1 LRCAFLE
8 LFLIMAYI
16 LIDELKRTPFLHANE
31 KLRMTYSVNRKSK
44 RRYDGFKY
52 IHKREPD
59 YQKIHL
65 EIPHNFREKILTKF
79 SFLYG
84 EPTAKAY
91 MPELER
97 ICKVYYT
104 YRTEEIIECA
114 NSFDPKERF
123 TEEDV
128 ILITYGD
135 LIREDNVSPLE
146 TLSKFCGIY
155 LKQTINTLHILP
167 FFPHSSDRGFSVTDF
182 ETVDP
187 MLGTWENIENL
198 ETRYKLMFDG
208 VINHVSS
215 KSRWFQ
221 RFQEGTP
228 HYKDFFI
235 SYNSY
240 DDLTPEERI
249 LIFRPRTSDVLTKF
263 HTIYGE
269 KYVWSTFSEDQ
280 IDLNYKNPEVLIRV
294 IEILLFYVRKGA
306 DIIRLDAITFLWANP
321 GTSCAN
327 LEQTHTIVKVF
338 RDILDLVAPHV
349 ALISETNIP
358 HHENILYFGNGNDE
372 AHMVYNF
379 ALPPL
384 VLHTLYT
391 KDSTVLSDWAAALKP
406 ASETTAFFNFLDSHD
421 GIGLMAIK
429 DILTHEETKFII
441 QRAREHG
448 GYISYK
454 TDKDGKE
461 VPYEINITWFSALN
475 RENGT
480 GHPERQIK
488 KFIASRA
495 IALVLQ
501 GVPGIYLHSFFGTKI
516 DIDTA
521 SLHASKREINRT
533 EIDYNTLIE
542 TLEDPHTLTSKI
554 IRKLNTFITIRTKQ
568 SAFHPNGAQSI
579 LKIQP
584 EIFAVLRTSPN
595 KDQHILSLINVT
607 DDEIQVTIPMKTIQI
622 FKQEWY
628 DLISQD
634 RYSFKDNNISLTL
647 KPYDVVW
654 LEPQ

>member
-1 LRCAFLE
+1 MTDT
-8 LFLIMAYI
+8 LIG
-16 LIDELKRTPFLHANE
+16 KR
-31 KLRMTYSVNRKSK
+31 K
-44 RRYDGFKY
+44 RRYDGFKLV
-52 IHKREPD
+52 HNREPD
-59 YQKIHL
+59 YQKNHL
-65 EIPHNFREKILTKF
+65 EIQHDFREKILTKLF
-79 SFLYG
+79 FLYG
-84 EPTAKAY
+84 EQTAQAY

-104 YRTEEIIECA
+104 YRTEEIIKSTK
-114 NSFDPKERF
+114 SFEPKERF
-123 TEEDV
+123 TEEDA

-135 LIREDNVSPLE
+135 LIREDNISPLE

-155 LKQTINTLHILP
+155 LKQVINTLHILP
-167 FFPHSSDRGFSVTDF
+167 FFPYSSDRGFSVTDF

-187 MLGTWENIENL
+187 GLGSWENIEGL

-240 DDLTPEERI
+240 DDLTPEERS
-249 LIFRPRTSDVLTKF
+249 LIFRPRTSDIFTKF
-263 HTIYGE
+263 YTVYGE
-269 KYVWSTFSEDQ
+269 KYVWSTFSKDQ

-294 IEILLFYVRKGA
+294 IEILLLYVRKGA

-321 GTSCAN
+321 GSSCAN
-327 LEQTHTIVKVF
+327 LEQTHMIVKIF
-338 RDILDLVAPHV
+338 RDILDFVAPHV

-358 HHENILYFGNGNDE
+358 HNENISYFGNGNDE

-384 VLHTLYT
+384 VLHTFYT
-391 KDSTVLSDWAAALKP
+391 KDSTTLSDWAVTLKP
-406 ASETTAFFNFLDSHD
+406 ASETTSFFNFLDSHD

-429 DILTHEETKFII
+429 DILTDEETKFII
-441 QRAREHG
+441 LMAREHG

-475 RENGT
+475 REGET
-480 GHPERQIK
+480 GGIDRQVK

-516 DIDTA
+516 DREAVCFPI
-521 SLHASKREINRT
+521 SKREVNRA

-542 TLEDPHTLTSKI
+542 SLENPHTLTSKI
-554 IRKLNTFITIRTKQ
+554 IHKMNALITIRTKQ
-568 SAFHPNGAQSI
+568 SAFHPNGAQDI
-579 LKIQP
+579 IKIQP
-584 EIFAVLRTSPN
+584 EIFVVLRTSPDKN
-595 KDQHILSLINVT
+595 QHILSLTNVT
-607 DDEIQVTIPMKTIQI
+607 SDEIQVTIPKNRVNI
-622 FKQEWY
+622 FKQKWY

-634 RYSFKDNNISLTL
+634 THTYENDNIILTL